1 MNTETIYTII
11 ASIITSFLTSLAF
24 VTYRFGRYAEKIDQ
38 LEKCSL
44 NGRLSK
50 LEGQF
55 ETSQSAF
62 FQRKS
67 PISLTEKGLEALE
80 ESGAKQ
86 FVDSNIEELYQKIE
100 RENPLTAYD
109 VQELSRSMANGLES
123 DPRVRKMKDF
133 VYERGIDFSTI
144 ASITGIY
151 LRDEVLKK
159 KNWKQD
165 DIDKYTPKIP
175 S

>member
-1 MNTETIYTII
+1 MSTETIYTIV
-11 ASIITSFLTSLAF
+11 ASVITSFLTSLAF
-24 VTYRFGRYAEKIDQ
+24 VTYKFGRYAEKIDQ

-55 ETSQSAF
+55 ETSQNAF

-67 PISLTEKGLEALE
+67 PISLTDKGLEALE

-86 FVDSNIEELYQKIE
+86 FVDSNIEELYQKIDKK
-100 RENPLTAYD
+100 NPSTAYD
-109 VQELSRSMANGLES
+109 VQELSRAIASDLES
-123 DPRVRKMKDF
+123 DPRVSKMKDF

-144 ASITGIY
+144 ASVTGIY

-159 KNWKQD
+159 KNWRQD
-165 DIDKYTPKIP
+165 DIDKYAPKIP